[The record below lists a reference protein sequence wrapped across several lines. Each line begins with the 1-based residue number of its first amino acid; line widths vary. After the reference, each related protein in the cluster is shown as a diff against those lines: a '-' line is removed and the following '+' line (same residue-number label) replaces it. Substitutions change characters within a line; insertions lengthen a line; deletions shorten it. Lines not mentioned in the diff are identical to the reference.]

1 MICHAK
7 NRRVDFVLFAGDLF
21 DSGYTGLDTA
31 RFVSDMLSTLDC
43 PVIISPG
50 NHDPYTE
57 GGLYAGTLP
66 KNVMVFTSEKL
77 SAFYLSDINTLIHGY
92 AFTSPKHEENPLEEG
107 VNLDK
112 SKINILCAHTD
123 LDVPLSVYAPITS
136 GQLAASG
143 FDYAALGHVHRAPA
157 PTIYGKTLTAY
168 SGCLEGRS
176 FDEPDFGG
184 FMEVTVDDNTV
195 KCEKISIAKHR
206 YMIETLDIT
215 GVRSDGDII
224 SRLRRHI
231 ALCDYKEDT
240 ALRVILTGALPPE
253 FIPSCAAIADAI
265 EGLYRLDLKDNTVPI
280 LDFDELERDMSIRGE
295 FYRTLAAKIRS
306 ADPQEQKTATEA
318 LRIGLCA
325 LSGKPIVF

>member
-1 MICHAK
+1 
-7 NRRVDFVLFAGDLF
+7 
-21 DSGYTGLDTA
+21 
-31 RFVSDMLSTLDC
+31 
-43 PVIISPG
+43 
-50 NHDPYTE
+50 
-57 GGLYAGTLP
+57 
-66 KNVMVFTSEKL
+66 MVFTSEKL
-77 SAFYLSDINTLIHGY
+77 SAFYLSGINTLIHGY

-231 ALCDYKEDT
+231 ALCDYSAVNYNRHKLRQT
-240 ALRVILTGALPPE
+240 KVCANLANHKKRRNCRKKCVRLQIMKNALHLDSPFFSSSNEIRLSLMRLSRVIRASRSSLLKPLRPASSVL
-253 FIPSCAAIADAI
+253 FNASII
-265 EGLYRLDLKDNTVPI
+265 ERS
-280 LDFDELERDMSIRGE
+280 MS
-295 FYRTLAAKIRS
+295 A
-306 ADPQEQKTATEA
+306 P
-318 LRIGLCA
+318 
-325 LSGKPIVF
+325 